1 MPNPR
6 LAYRYAKSLLD
17 LAIEK
22 DMVESIYTD
31 MQWLNAVC
39 KSNRDFV
46 NVLKSPVINVDLKKK
61 VIEAVTDG
69 NISATTTLFN
79 KLLVTKGREQFLPE
93 ITTAFISAY
102 KEYKHIK
109 IVKLTSA
116 SEISDTVKEAIINSV
131 RESMG
136 FEKIELDAKVDPSL
150 IGGFVL
156 QIDDK
161 LVDASIIYDLRTIAK
176 QFQNND
182 FIYKIR

>member
-6 LAYRYAKSLLD
+6 LASRYAKSVLD
-17 LAIEK
+17 LSIEK
-22 DMVESIYTD
+22 GQLEQVFAD

-46 NVLKSPVINVDLKKK
+46 NMLRSPIINTDTKKK
-61 VIEAVTDG
+61 IIESITG
-69 NISATTTLFN
+69 GHISEMTTLFN
-79 KLLVTKGREQFLPE
+79 RLLVSKSREKYLPE
-93 ITTAFISAY
+93 IATAFIAAY
-102 KEYKHIK
+102 KEYKQIK

-116 SEISDTVKEAIINSV
+116 SEISDAVRDAIINSV
-131 RESMG
+131 RSSMG
-136 FEKIELDAKVDPSL
+136 FEKIELEVKVDPSL

-161 LVDASIIYDLRTIAK
+161 LVDASVIYDLRAIAR
-176 QFQNND
+176 QFNNND

>member
-6 LAYRYAKSLLD
+6 LAHRYAKSLLD

-22 DMVESIYTD
+22 DLVEPVYAD

-46 NVLKSPVINVDLKKK
+46 NVLKSPIINIDLKKK
-61 VIEAVTDG
+61 VIEAATDG
-69 NISATTTLFN
+69 HISATTALFT
-79 KLLVTKGREQFLPE
+79 KLLITKSRERFLPE
-93 ITTAFISAY
+93 ILTAFISAY
-102 KEYKHIK
+102 KEYKNIK

-116 SEISDTVKEAIINSV
+116 SEISDEVRDAIVNSV
-131 RESMG
+131 KESMG
-136 FEKIELDAKVDPSL
+136 FEKIEMDVKVDPSL

-156 QIDDK
+156 QIGDK

-176 QFQNND
+176 QFKNND